1 MATEKKLRVFG
12 VTEDGRINCSD
23 ENSRVERLSREQ
35 SIVIALAVLRQ
46 QGMLAQLDERRAL
59 YENLAATQERCNV
72 LLEENRRLEREN
84 SERGLA
90 LLDML
95 QMLVPIRE
103 RYRALFQGVG
113 SDEWVS
119 TRRYVGQLLES
130 AHERVK
136 QALGMQVAKTPH
148 ANLTSE

>member
-1 MATEKKLRVFG
+1 VEANGFAG
-12 VTEDGRINCSD
+12 VHDDGRIGIHSQQPA
-23 ENSRVERLSREQ
+23 VLSREE
-35 SIVIALAVLRQ
+35 SVALAIAVLRQ
-46 QGMLAQLDERRAL
+46 QGMLAQLEERRAL
-59 YENLAATQERCNV
+59 YDNLAATQRRCKE

-103 RYRALFQGVG
+103 RYRTLFQGVG

-130 AHERVK
+130 AHERVR
-136 QALGMQVAKTPH
+136 QALGVQSDKTPH
-148 ANLTSE
+148 ANLTSA